1 MIIIRVLCHNAVIVR
16 DEKNR
21 RAVVI
26 GNGIG
31 FNRRKGDAVDKE
43 KIEMLYI
50 EHTQTNQQ
58 LINSQT

>member
-1 MIIIRVLCHNAVIVR
+1 MTILRVLCHNAVIVQ

-21 RAVVI
+21 KVVVI
-26 GNGIG
+26 GNGLG
-31 FNRRKGDAVDKE
+31 FGKRKGDTVEEE

-50 EHTQTNQQ
+50 EYTQTVQQ